1 MNVSVFTSQ
10 LIWGDKY
17 CCRVHV
23 HRYKTLVL
31 RDYKAG
37 KVQFKSFLIIKLPV
51 KLSVS
56 VSVRLSLCLLLK
68 LWTPQKGSGD
78 VSQLFF
84 FLLAQRWYSPYSCLL
99 WVMTSPTS
107 SSLRKQTDSKPC
119 RIIIILQRW
128 LSTYCCHRTWGLRQ
142 ESLSFNCKIS
152 WKIFVWMFSSLMES
166 HQH

>member
-1 MNVSVFTSQ
+1 M
-10 LIWGDKY
+10 
-17 CCRVHV
+17 
-23 HRYKTLVL
+23 
-31 RDYKAG
+31 
-37 KVQFKSFLIIKLPV
+37 

-78 VSQLFF
+78 VRQLFF
-84 FLLAQRWYSPYSCLL
+84 FLLAQRWYSLYSCLL

-128 LSTYCCHRTWGLRQ
+128 LSTYCCHREQTELYCQ
-142 ESLSFNCKIS
+142 EQTLCGHEALDRKVYHSVVKYLEKYSSECFPPWWNRIS
-152 WKIFVWMFSSLMES
+152 TKNQVLVFCGCRD
-166 HQH
+166 